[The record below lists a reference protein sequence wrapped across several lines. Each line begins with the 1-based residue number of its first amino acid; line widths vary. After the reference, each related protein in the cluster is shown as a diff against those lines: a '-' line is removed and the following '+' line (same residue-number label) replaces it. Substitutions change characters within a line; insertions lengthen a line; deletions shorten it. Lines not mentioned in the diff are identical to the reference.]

1 MTTMD
6 AARRDPPTWALGL
19 AGLLSLAVAMG
30 IGRFAFTPMLPLML
44 QEGQVDVAAGGWI
57 AAANYAGY
65 LLGALSA
72 ARTGWAGTRL
82 AAIAL
87 ALTVLL
93 TGAMAIPG
101 PVAWWALL
109 RFLGGAASAW
119 AFVGTSVWCLTA
131 LAQRADTTWSSAL
144 YAGVG
149 TGIALAGLQC
159 LVGGAAG
166 WSAGALWLQ
175 LAALAGVLLLP
186 VLLVLRRVRTPT
198 APPRAAAATQAA
210 AKVDGGW
217 GLVTCYAVFGFGYIL
232 PATFLPVMARSVVQ
246 DPRLFGLAWPV
257 FGITAA
263 ISTIVAARV
272 LRRVSRLQVWAV
284 SHALMGVGVLLP
296 SVWLSGWSI
305 GLSALLVGGTFMVA
319 TLAGVQEMRARAAH
333 DAPRML
339 ARMTSGFATGQIVG
353 PLLSTALLHVTP
365 DHGLDLAL
373 QAGAAS
379 LFLTAAWLW
388 RAVSLSR
395 FPEVSHVR

>member
-1 MTTMD
+1 MTTPHD
-6 AARRDPPTWALGL
+6 ARRDPPAWALGL

-82 AAIAL
+82 AAVAL

-186 VLLVLRRVRTPT
+186 VVLVLRRVRMPP
-198 APPRAAAATQAA
+198 PPRAAATAQAVA
-210 AKVDGGW
+210 PVEGGR
-217 GLVTCYAVFGFGYIL
+217 GLVACYAVFGFGYIL
-232 PATFLPVMARSVVQ
+232 PATFLPVMARSLVP

-272 LRRVSRLQVWAV
+272 LRRVSRMQVWAV
-284 SHALMGVGVLLP
+284 SHALMGIGVLLP

-333 DAPRML
+333 EAPRML

-365 DHGLDLAL
+365 DHGLDIAL
-373 QAGAAS
+373 QAGAAT
-379 LFLTAAWLW
+379 LILTAAWLW
-388 RAVSLSR
+388 RAASPSR
-395 FPEVSHVR
+395 HPEVSHVR